1 MRAALRHRDF
11 RRLLAGLAVSQIGD
25 WLYNLALVVL
35 VFDRTHSAAW
45 VGATTAAR
53 VVPIVVLGPLGG
65 ALCDRFDRR
74 WLMIWADVVRAG
86 LMVALAVVATT
97 DLPIIAVPV
106 IAALATTAATPY
118 LPSVAATTPRLVPD
132 ADLPAANALRSV
144 VTQVGVVTGPALG
157 GLLLIVASPA
167 VSFAVNA
174 ASFGLSALA
183 VVAIP
188 AGPAF
193 APARDAAPT
202 RKRGRDVGAGLAAL
216 RSTPG
221 ALRLVGADIL
231 CSFVYGCCT
240 VLLVLVSGRLGL
252 GANGFGYLLA
262 GFGTGGIAGAFLAGR
277 VLELRQQSMVLT
289 VALCAVALPLP
300 LLAVSSSV
308 VFAVAL
314 TALSGSGAVIV
325 EVLMETGL
333 QRLLDESV
341 FGRAYGVAV
350 PASIGGIVVGS
361 LVAPLGVSTC
371 GVAATLSLLGAVVA
385 GYAIAQVMPR
395 LRGIRWVVSQLRTT

>member
-11 RRLLAGLAVSQIGD
+11 HRLLAGLAISQIGD

-53 VVPIVVLGPLGG
+53 VVPFVVLGPLGG

-74 WLMIWADVVRAG
+74 WLMICADVVRSA
-86 LMVALAVVATT
+86 LMAALAIVATT
-97 DLPIIAVPV
+97 NLSIVTVPV

-144 VTQVGVVTGPALG
+144 VTQVGIVAGPALG
-157 GLLLIVASPA
+157 GLLLVVASPA

-174 ASFGLSALA
+174 VSFGLSALA
-183 VVAIP
+183 VLTIP
-188 AGPAF
+188 AGPVF
-193 APARDAAPT
+193 APAHDGESPRKSRRDFA
-202 RKRGRDVGAGLAAL
+202 AGLAAL
-216 RSTPG
+216 RSKPG

-231 CSFVYGCCT
+231 CSFVYGACT

-262 GFGTGGIAGAFLAGR
+262 GFGIGGITGACFAGR
-277 VLELRQQSMVLT
+277 VLKLRQQSAVLA

-308 VFAVAL
+308 VAALVL

-350 PASIGGIVVGS
+350 PASIGGIVIGS
-361 LVAPLGVSTC
+361 LVAPLGVSAF
-371 GVAATLSLLGAVVA
+371 GVAATLSVLGAVVV
-385 GYAIAQVMPR
+385 GYAIALLVPQ
-395 LRGIRWVVSQLRTT
+395 LRGVRWIVSQLRTT

>member
-11 RRLLAGLAVSQIGD
+11 RRLLAGLAVSQVGD

-35 VFDRTHSAAW
+35 MFDRTHSAAW

-53 VVPIVVLGPLGG
+53 VVPVVVLGPLGG

-74 WLMIWADVVRAG
+74 WLMIWADVARAA
-86 LMVALAVVATT
+86 LMAALAVVATT
-97 DLPIIAVPV
+97 DLPVIAVPV

-132 ADLPAANALRSV
+132 DDLPAANALRSV
-144 VTQVGVVTGPALG
+144 VTQVGVVAGPAFG
-157 GLLLIVASPA
+157 GLLLVVASPA

-174 ASFGLSALA
+174 VSFGLSALA
-183 VVAIP
+183 VLAIP

-193 APARDAAPT
+193 SPARDGAAP
-202 RKRGRDVGAGLAAL
+202 REPGRDLGAGLAAL

-221 ALRLVGADIL
+221 ALRLVGADVL
-231 CSFVYGCCT
+231 CSFVYGSCT

-262 GFGTGGIAGAFLAGR
+262 GFGIGGITGAFLAGR
-277 VLELRQQSMVLT
+277 VLRLPRQSAVLAI
-289 VALCAVALPLP
+289 ALCAVALPLP

-308 VFAVAL
+308 VIALAL
-314 TALSGSGAVIV
+314 TAVSGSGAVIV

-350 PASIGGIVVGS
+350 PASIGGIVIGS
-361 LVAPLGVSTC
+361 LVAPLGVSTF
-371 GVAATLSLLGAVVA
+371 GVAATLAILGAVVA
-385 GYAIAQVMPR
+385 GYAIAQVTPR
-395 LRGIRWVVSQLRTT
+395 LRGVRWIVSQLRTT

>member
-11 RRLLAGLAVSQIGD
+11 RRLLAGLAVSQVGD
-25 WLYNLALVVL
+25 WLYNLALIVL

-53 VVPIVVLGPLGG
+53 VVPVVVLGPLGG

-74 WLMIWADVVRAG
+74 WLMIWADVVRAV
-86 LMVALAVVATT
+86 LMVALAIVATT
-97 DLPIIAVPV
+97 DLPMIAVPV

-132 ADLPAANALRSV
+132 DDLPAANALRSV
-144 VTQVGVVTGPALG
+144 VTQVGVVAGPAIG
-157 GLLLIVASPA
+157 GLLLVVASPA

-183 VVAIP
+183 VLAIP

-193 APARDAAPT
+193 APARDATFA
-202 RKRGRDVGAGLAAL
+202 RKPGRDFGAGAAAL

-231 CSFVYGCCT
+231 CSFVYGACT

-262 GFGTGGIAGAFLAGR
+262 GFGVGGITGAFFAGR
-277 VLELRQQSMVLT
+277 VLKLGHQSIVLT
-289 VALCAVALPLP
+289 IALGAVALPLP
-300 LLAVSSSV
+300 LLAVSPSV
-308 VFAVAL
+308 VITLAL

-325 EVLMETGL
+325 EVLMETGM

-361 LVAPLGVSTC
+361 LVAPLGVAAF
-371 GVAATLSLLGAVVA
+371 GVTATLSVLGAVVA
-385 GYAIAQVMPR
+385 GYAIAQVAPQI
-395 LRGIRWVVSQLRTT
+395 RGARSLFSQPRTT

>member
-11 RRLLAGLAVSQIGD
+11 HRLLAGLAISQIGD

-53 VVPIVVLGPLGG
+53 VVPFVVLGPLGG

-74 WLMIWADVVRAG
+74 WLMICADVVRSA
-86 LMVALAVVATT
+86 LMAALAIVATT
-97 DLPIIAVPV
+97 NLSIVTVPV

-144 VTQVGVVTGPALG
+144 VTQVGIVAGPALG
-157 GLLLIVASPA
+157 GLLLVVASPA

-174 ASFGLSALA
+174 VSFGLSALA
-183 VVAIP
+183 VLTIP
-188 AGPAF
+188 AGPVF
-193 APARDAAPT
+193 APAHDGESPRKSRRDF
-202 RKRGRDVGAGLAAL
+202 GAGLTAL
-216 RSTPG
+216 RSKPG

-231 CSFVYGCCT
+231 CSFVYGACT

-262 GFGTGGIAGAFLAGR
+262 GFGIGGITGACFAGR
-277 VLELRQQSMVLT
+277 VLKLRQQSAVLA

-308 VFAVAL
+308 VAALVL

-350 PASIGGIVVGS
+350 PASIGGIVIGS
-361 LVAPLGVSTC
+361 LVAPLGVSAF
-371 GVAATLSLLGAVVA
+371 GVAATLSVLGAVVV
-385 GYAIAQVMPR
+385 GYAIALLVPQ
-395 LRGIRWVVSQLRTT
+395 LRGVRWIVSQLRTT

>member
-1 MRAALRHRDF
+1 MRAALRHQDF
-11 RRLLAGLAVSQIGD
+11 RRLLAGLVVSQIGD

-35 VFDRTHSAAW
+35 VFERTHSAAW

-74 WLMIWADVVRAG
+74 WLMIWADVVRAA
-86 LMVALAVVATT
+86 LMAALAIVATT
-97 DLPIIAVPV
+97 DVPVVAAPV

-118 LPSVAATTPRLVPD
+118 LPCVAATTPRLVPD

-144 VTQVGVVTGPALG
+144 VTQVGIVAGPALG
-157 GLLLIVASPA
+157 GLLLVVASPA

-174 ASFGLSALA
+174 TSFGASALA
-183 VVAIP
+183 VLAIP
-188 AGPAF
+188 AGRAF
-193 APARDAAPT
+193 APVRAEGAARKLRPEL
-202 RKRGRDVGAGLAAL
+202 GEGLAAL
-216 RSTPG
+216 RSKPG

-231 CSFVYGCCT
+231 CSFVYGACT
-240 VLLVLVSGRLGL
+240 VLLVLVSSRLGL
-252 GANGFGYLLA
+252 GAKGFGYLLA
-262 GFGTGGIAGAFLAGR
+262 GFGIGGITGAVFAGR
-277 VLELRQQSMVLT
+277 LLKLRRQSVVLA
-289 VALCAVALPLP
+289 VALGAVALPLP

-308 VFAVAL
+308 VFALAL

-350 PASIGGIVVGS
+350 PASIGGIVIGS
-361 LVAPLGVSTC
+361 LVAPLGVSTF
-371 GVAATLSLLGAVVA
+371 GVAGTLSMLGAVVA
-385 GYAIAQVMPR
+385 GYAIAQVAPQ
-395 LRGIRWVVSQLRTT
+395 LRGVRWIVSQLRTT